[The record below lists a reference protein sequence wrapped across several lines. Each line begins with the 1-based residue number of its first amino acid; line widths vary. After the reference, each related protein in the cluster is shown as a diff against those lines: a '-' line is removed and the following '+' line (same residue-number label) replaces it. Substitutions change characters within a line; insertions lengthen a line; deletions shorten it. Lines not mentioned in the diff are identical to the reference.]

1 MNFVDATLAP
11 LYGLPAPSGTTF
23 QRVMNT
29 TDQRQGFLGLAG
41 FLTYTSRET
50 RTSPIIRGKW
60 ILDAVWCLPLQ
71 LPANLVVNP
80 LPRVRRRRPDDRAGA
95 DGRASR
101 VTLHAPAATTSI
113 DPIGLALEHF
123 DGHRSLP

>member
-1 MNFVDATLAP
+1 MNFVDATLAA
-11 LYGLPAPSGTTF
+11 LYGLPRRRAPTF

-60 ILDAVWCLPLQ
+60 VLDAVWCLELQ
-71 LPANLVVNP
+71 LPANLVVE
-80 LPRVRRRRPDDRAGA
+80 
-95 DGRASR
+95 
-101 VTLHAPAATTSI
+101 PAA
-113 DPIGLALEHF
+113 
-123 DGHRSLP
+123 